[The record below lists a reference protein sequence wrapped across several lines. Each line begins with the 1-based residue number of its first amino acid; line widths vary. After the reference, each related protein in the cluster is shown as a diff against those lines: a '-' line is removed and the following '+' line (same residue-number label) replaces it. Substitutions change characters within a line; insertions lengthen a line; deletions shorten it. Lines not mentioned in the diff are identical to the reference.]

1 MSSYLY
7 VKEVIKNVKKRFKEG
22 GMEYNKS
29 LSDINYF
36 PKNLFSSVDYR
47 PELDTSTEF
56 NKYQVSFYQ
65 NLIEVII
72 WIMEL
77 RSIGIEF

>member
-1 MSSYLY
+1 MAMLESKYKVKNFIIGEPKIYLGADVEKVLYVDGSYAWTMSSYLY

-36 PKNLFSSVDYR
+36 PKNLF
-47 PELDTSTEF
+47 
-56 NKYQVSFYQ
+56 
-65 NLIEVII
+65 
-72 WIMEL
+72 
-77 RSIGIEF
+77 